1 MADGTV
7 FVASNDESQ
16 DADLVALDADPG
28 DERWRMGVEAHV
40 TGPVTWADG
49 VLYLADDSG
58 RIAAYDAGDG
68 TRLWEHAT
76 TFPAAGGI
84 SVVDGTVYAGWGW
97 WLAGAPDDA
106 DGGII
111 AFHVGGNDSSDADEA
126 GDDTDATDDAGGL
139 AIPGDPPAGDDD
151 SAGGADG
158 RDVYQQHCASC
169 HGGDGSG
176 SSGPSVAGVADR
188 LDLEQHVAIV
198 RDGGGEM
205 PGWEG
210 TLSDAEIDA
219 VVAYERDVLDDE
231 AAGDG

>member
-1 MADGTV
+1 MASAAVADGTV
-7 FVASNDESQ
+7 FAASNDESQ
-16 DADLVALDADPG
+16 DADLVALDADTG
-28 DERWRMGVEAHV
+28 DERWRIGVQAHV

-68 TRLWEHAT
+68 
-76 TFPAAGGI
+76 
-84 SVVDGTVYAGWGW
+84 
-97 WLAGAPDDA
+97 
-106 DGGII
+106 
-111 AFHVGGNDSSDADEA
+111 
-126 GDDTDATDDAGGL
+126 
-139 AIPGDPPAGDDD
+139 D

-176 SSGPSVAGVADR
+176 SSGPSLAGVADR

-198 RDGGGEM
+198 RDGRGEM
-205 PGWEG
+205 PGWKG

-231 AAGDG
+231 AAKDG